1 MKDPA
6 TIPGEGI
13 LLPTPRILFKKAS
26 GTQDAFS
33 WPTPASKF
41 MALLITFSLVVGMM
55 LVFTPSASAAP
66 GDTSENIG
74 ATMKSGENQ
83 HGYSLILLGSTIT
96 RVQIFVSHKTP
107 RAEINVRELEGPPI
121 GVENLPPAAQSFFE
135 ITTNLEENYEI
146 LSATIE
152 FKVPKSWV
160 EQNGASENS
169 VKLLRLN
176 GKWQELPTTLVD
188 ESPSYLYYEAQ
199 SPGFSIFAISAEG
212 VPPPSPGL
220 PLALY
225 ATVAAGF

>member
-1 MKDPA
+1 MRLKTLKYRITRGQKLECGCAPMKDPA

-13 LLPTPRILFKKAS
+13 LHPTPRILFKKAS

-107 RAEINVRELEGPPI
+107 RAEINVRELEAPRLELKIYPPLHNRFLRSPPI
-121 GVENLPPAAQSFFE
+121 LRRIMRYSVQQSNSKYRNLGW
-135 ITTNLEENYEI
+135 NRM
-146 LSATIE
+146 
-152 FKVPKSWV
+152 
-160 EQNGASENS
+160 G
-169 VKLLRLN
+169 
-176 GKWQELPTTLVD
+176 LVRIP
-188 ESPSYLYYEAQ
+188 SSYLD
-199 SPGFSIFAISAEG
+199 
-212 VPPPSPGL
+212 
-220 PLALY
+220 
-225 ATVAAGF
+225 